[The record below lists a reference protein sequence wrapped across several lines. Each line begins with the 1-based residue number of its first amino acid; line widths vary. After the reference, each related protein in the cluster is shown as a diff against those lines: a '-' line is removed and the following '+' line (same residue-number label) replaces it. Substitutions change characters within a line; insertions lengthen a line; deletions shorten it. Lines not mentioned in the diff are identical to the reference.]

1 MARRCEGKPQDVEGN
16 NTVGREVGWA
26 KQKHNCG
33 SRLVPGW
40 FQVGA
45 RLVPG
50 QAGWN
55 QVGTRLVPGWFQVGA
70 RLILVGSRLVPGW
83 SQVGSRLV
91 PGWFQGKKHICQ
103 GKNQGLKGKLTFW
116 RKCEGKTDNQR
127 IMQGKPLKHY
137 NIPTLNGGSIG
148 MSVWQVYEL

>member
-1 MARRCEGKPQDVEGN
+1 MGKTEAQ
-16 NTVGREVGWA
+16 
-26 KQKHNCG
+26 
-33 SRLVPGW
+33 LW
-40 FQVGA
+40 FQ
-45 RLVPG
+45 
-50 QAGWN
+50 
-55 QVGTRLVPGWFQVGA
+55 
-70 RLILVGSRLVPGW
+70 VGSRLVPGW
-83 SQVGSRLV
+83 CQVGAGLGRVEPGWYQVGPRLVPGWCQVDSGWFQVGPRLV

-148 MSVWQVYEL
+148 MSVW

>member
-26 KQKHNCG
+26 KQKHNC
-33 SRLVPGW
+33 
-40 FQVGA
+40 
-45 RLVPG
+45 
-50 QAGWN
+50 
-55 QVGTRLVPGWFQVGA
+55 
-70 RLILVGSRLVPGW
+70 
-83 SQVGSRLV
+83 GSRLV

-148 MSVWQVYEL
+148 MSVW